1 MNEFL
6 KIAFVAVFILV
17 AVSVL
22 WWILKTIVA
31 TVFALVIPAA
41 VLIGGGYIGYKLIS
55 RKRALNG
62 RGRIVR

>member
-22 WWILKTIVA
+22 WWLLKTIVA

-41 VLIGGGYIGYKLIS
+41 VLIGGGYIGYKIFS
-55 RKRALNG
+55 RRRALNG

>member
-62 RGRIVR
+62 RGRIER

>member
-41 VLIGGGYIGYKLIS
+41 VLIGGGYIGYKLLS